1 MEFACLF
8 ATALGITP
16 EKNAFPKSSL
26 PTASFSSEPFV
37 FLSSFVCA
45 ANPDDGNSVV
55 HCIVAHPSTTQV
67 AARYTAAMA
76 ATPALLQVQPFLFSL
91 FFLHCFL
98 LFFSTVGICN
108 ERMA

>member
-1 MEFACLF
+1 
-8 ATALGITP
+8 
-16 EKNAFPKSSL
+16 L
-26 PTASFSSEPFV
+26 PTATFSSEPFI
-37 FLSSFVCA
+37 FISSFVCA